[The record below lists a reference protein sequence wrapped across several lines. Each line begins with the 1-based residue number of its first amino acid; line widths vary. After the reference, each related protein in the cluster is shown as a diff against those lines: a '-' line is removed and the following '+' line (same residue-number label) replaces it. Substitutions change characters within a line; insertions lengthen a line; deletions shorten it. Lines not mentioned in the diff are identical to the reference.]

1 MEPSLSHSG
10 IGAELE
16 GAGATNRAAV
26 MVAGSPNAL
35 EGLLSN
41 PGMQCTIF
49 PFLGATG
56 DSDVA
61 CWDLWYNTFFVHEFA
76 STGDFASPATG
87 AEKWDKNPGINPY
100 IFGYVGLALAIS
112 ISVLG
117 AAW

>member
-1 MEPSLSHSG
+1 
-10 IGAELE
+10 
-16 GAGATNRAAV
+16 

-35 EGLLSN
+35 ESLLSN
-41 PGMQCTIF
+41 PGAQCTLF
-49 PFLGATG
+49 PFLNTYIGNTE
-56 DSDVA
+56 VP

-76 STGDFASPATG
+76 VGDFTQPATG